1 MQYLSQNKFVKLHY
15 IHNAH
20 DGAVLWCPKSFE
32 RETLMRDLNKSF
44 HFRHIL
50 SIFMHGGSDMLK
62 QSLRANKNTW
72 VEIRALFL
80 LYTGG

>member
-1 MQYLSQNKFVKLHY
+1 
-15 IHNAH
+15 
-20 DGAVLWCPKSFE
+20 
-32 RETLMRDLNKSF
+32 
-44 HFRHIL
+44 
-50 SIFMHGGSDMLK
+50 MHGGSDMLK